1 MHVWVLNLLGK
12 GGVELLFR
20 VALIEHKTVPFIRIK
35 LFKPGGGSNW
45 AFTIAVV
52 KKAHAKN
59 TNTSDIFKP
68 IFFFVILITKYTKSF
83 FFSIYVYDLVAW

>member
-1 MHVWVLNLLGK
+1 MHVCVLNLLGK

-35 LFKPGGGSNW
+35 LFKPTGGSNW
-45 AFTIAVV
+45 AFTIEVV
-52 KKAHAKN
+52 KNAHAKN

-68 IFFFVILITKYTKSF
+68 IFFFFVILITKHTKSLF
-83 FFSIYVYDLVAW
+83 VLVSMYIS